1 MDNTTIDAEALS
13 SFVTLIVSLYQ
24 SNRRVQ
30 ENWQAQIYINK
41 QTNVL
46 MECINIFYIGTCK
59 DKDVNNLIHLLIDI
73 FNVPIYDHSVILK
86 YLHEENPSLHAN
98 NKAKSH

>member
-30 ENWQAQIYINK
+30 ENRQTQIYINK
-41 QTNVL
+41 RTNVL
-46 MECINIFYIGTCK
+46 MECISIFYIGTYK

-73 FNVPIYDHSVILK
+73 FDVPIYDHSVI
-86 YLHEENPSLHAN
+86 
-98 NKAKSH
+98 